1 MILSEPSE
9 INRKDNLISL
19 AMRYVITAC
28 VSLPDCNDCPFY
40 DTGTYFN
47 CLLGI
52 HELGGCPY
60 EWDLDA
66 LERRNHDDR

>member
-9 INRKDNLISL
+9 MNRKDNLISL
-19 AMRYVITAC
+19 AMRHVITAC
-28 VSLPDCNDCPFY
+28 VSLDCNDCPFY